1 MQKHGHDAMSH
12 LQAAAAAASDAR
24 PDPQYD
30 ASGEHPSKRARAKE
44 SADGD
49 RSTVS

>member
-12 LQAAAAAASDAR
+12 LQAAAAAASDTR

-30 ASGEHPSKRARAKE
+30 VTGEHPSKRARGKE
-44 SADGD
+44 STDDD
-49 RSTVS
+49 RASAS